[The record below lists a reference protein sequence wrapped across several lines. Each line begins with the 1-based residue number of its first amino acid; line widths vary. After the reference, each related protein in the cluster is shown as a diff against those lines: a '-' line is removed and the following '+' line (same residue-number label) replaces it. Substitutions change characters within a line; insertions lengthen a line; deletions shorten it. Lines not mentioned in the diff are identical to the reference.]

1 MSTSSS
7 EIAAE
12 ARSSTRS
19 KAEQQQK
26 QGRVTEF
33 YDCRATAGGATKL
46 ICRATGSGATKTT
59 CHATKCKIQC
69 LLVLDTQWR
78 DRVGLSRQHHWRDRC
93 QAGDDVALPVAPC
106 GLARQGHYPGTSPAS
121 SPPPSLSFPH
131 SSPTRGTSRRRRR
144 PPHPPDP
151 SKSGLLGGGKLGETF
166 PTLPRRYCSHF
177 FLL

>member
-1 MSTSSS
+1 MSTSS
-7 EIAAE
+7 
-12 ARSSTRS
+12 RSKQQRESTRS
-19 KAEQQQK
+19 KEQQQK
-26 QGRVTEF
+26 QGRAAEF
-33 YDCRATAGGATKL
+33 CACRASSGGATKL

-78 DRVGLSRQHHWRDRC
+78 DRVGLSRQHHWLDRC

-131 SSPTRGTSRRRRR
+131 SSPTRATAGGRRR

-151 SKSGLLGGGKLGETF
+151 SKSGLLGGGNVPHTSPKVLLPFF
-166 PTLPRRYCSHF
+166 PPLTVHI
-177 FLL
+177 